1 MANLS
6 TALSG
11 LSKPGTKSKAPA
23 KKPYAGGMKIK
34 EK

>member
-6 TALSG
+6 MALSG
-11 LSKPGTKSKAPA
+11 LSKPGKDKFPK

>member
-6 TALSG
+6 SALAG
-11 LSKPGTKSKAPA
+11 LSKPGKSQPPK

>member
-11 LSKPGTKSKAPA
+11 LSKPGMKPTAAK